1 MARKKRL
8 TPNQQE
14 FYKQIKRLRRYEH
27 QIMSQGGM
35 LLQEFGKTLLPKRVT
50 KKYLAK
56 LKSIKPTTLKK
67 QAQIEVG
74 NEIWDYYEWEKKGKP
89 KEVEKEEEQPIRT
102 KEMYEAAIENMYDQ
116 FTQTPKGIA
125 NALGSWLMSLVF
137 EHGAYKIGSALL
149 SAPIDV
155 VAVLQNVG
163 YDYKQAIILME
174 TTIFNNL
181 PPDQREA
188 AEEEWEQSDAT
199 WGEI

>member
-8 TPNQQE
+8 TPNQKE
-14 FYKQIKRLRRYEH
+14 FYKQIKRLQRYEH
-27 QIMSQGGM
+27 QIMKQGGI
-35 LLQEFGKTLLPKRVT
+35 LLQEFGKTPLPKRVT

-89 KEVEKEEEQPIRT
+89 KFDGYEGKQPIRT

-116 FTQTPKGIA
+116 FLQLPNGIA
-125 NALGSWLMSLVF
+125 TALGSWLMSLVF
-137 EHGAYKIGSALL
+137 EHGAYKIGNALL

-155 VAVLQNVG
+155 VAVMQSVG
-163 YDYKQAIILME
+163 YDYHQAIILME

-181 PPDQREA
+181 PQDQREE

>member
-8 TPNQQE
+8 TPNQKE
-14 FYKQIKRLRRYEH
+14 FYKQIKRLQRYEH
-27 QIMSQGGM
+27 QIMKQGGI
-35 LLQEFGKTLLPKRVT
+35 LLQEFGKTPLPKRVT
-50 KKYLAK
+50 KKYIAK

-89 KEVEKEEEQPIRT
+89 KEVEKEEEQTIRT
-102 KEMYEAAIENMYDQ
+102 KEMCEAAIENMYDQ
-116 FTQTPKGIA
+116 FTQFPKGIA
-125 NALGSWLMSLVF
+125 SSFGAWLMDLVF
-137 EHGAYKIGSALL
+137 KYGSYKIGWSLIEM
-149 SAPIDV
+149 PIDV
-155 VAVLQNVG
+155 VSVMQVTG
-163 YDYKQAIILME
+163 FDYKQAILLME
-174 TTIFNNL
+174 TQVLNNL